1 MINKF
6 SQMWKRGLTIVTA
19 STVAFSMLPAFSL
32 SSSAAATDK
41 PVLKK
46 AGSLSVCEEN
56 VTQNQPFATNTAG
69 SKGFRIPALITLE
82 NGDLLATADARW
94 ERFADGGGLDTI
106 ASVSSDGGKTWNYS
120 FPFFFPDSNG
130 FSGHDSNP
138 LWSDAT
144 TIIDSCILQGPDGT
158 VYCFADVNPT
168 GATTL
173 YQNQAHIDPN
183 NSNILRYIGNNPAL
197 PCTGSVGTGTGY
209 VTVDGKRRL
218 AVTEDYTKV
227 MTEPS
232 DTDLQTYPYYVSDF
246 TDGFAPILSRSDSSP
261 TGFGVDEWYNLYT
274 INDDGEYIDDLKQ
287 MQVRS
292 DSINTDPIGEV
303 QQNIYYEDSKFHI
316 YCVAHIWMVTSN
328 DNGKTWTNPRDINDQ
343 VKRRT
348 NEHAILVS
356 PGQGMVTSDGTI
368 VFGVYDNSG
377 NITGEQENASIV
389 YSSDRGKTWKR
400 TNDVPNMW
408 SSENEI
414 VEIEDGKGTL
424 RMFFRNG
431 NSKIC
436 YADAEKN
443 NKGEY
448 IFKRT
453 VITNIPAGSGCNL
466 SAISYSKKIN
476 GKQAVMVACPSTG
489 RSNGKIHTFLVN
501 DDDRHTLELLNAYAL
516 GSGGY
521 AYSCLTEQADG
532 SLALLW
538 EKGNNGGIFF
548 NNYDIQDVV
557 PNGIIDSTPVKM
569 EVAEG
574 ETCTKTF
581 THEGTGT
588 VNTQPDAS
596 CASVSTRQETTYA
609 LYEHSG
615 TAVAS
620 SLNSFSST
628 PNKSLNLADA
638 EFTFTS
644 SGNYWHIKNEAANKY
659 LTNTN
664 ASTFFNDSA
673 INMKVTPTA
682 DSDLFYLCQHN
693 DSRYVIFH
701 TPSMTFNANSGFTA
715 NDVSYELALLE
726 KQDTVSDD
734 DVIPGYK
741 RLSRTSGITSGK
753 RYLIARIWDENN
765 VLILYP
771 TNGTN
776 AQTKRVDLTKPLI
789 TTFVSIT
796 GVGEGHTQAV
806 IDGTPYSIRVTKEH
820 PALADGCSHTPVEKN
835 KLEASCI
842 TAGYTGDSICS
853 KCDGIITPGEVI
865 PALRHEWDEGSVSK
879 PVTET
884 ENGEQIYH
892 CRRDESHTKTEFI
905 YTSAY
910 SEFMEKYEN
919 SNNTSKDDGLY
930 TPESLNS
937 LKAVLADCKQA
948 TDGNLSLLELYEKI
962 EALET
967 AKAALIKVSA
977 ESLKSDLA
985 AALNIAKKDTQPP
998 SGISNDIWTEFS
1010 TALTNAEQ
1018 AADSESADDLYAA
1031 LKALTLA
1038 QQKLDS
1044 AKLELAKSNLTT
1056 AVADAQS
1063 IYAAGS
1069 AGYTPDSWK
1078 IFSDAYK
1085 SAVNPP
1091 ADASPA
1097 DLADLLANLKNAQ
1110 NGLKKITNP
1119 EPNPAPNP
1127 EPQPSPQPV
1136 TKKGD
1141 KITYKNVEYKVLD
1154 ADKKTVSA
1162 AKCKN
1167 TKAGSITIPNTVKIN
1182 SADYKII
1189 QIDAKAFN
1197 GCKKLKQITIGA
1209 NVSSIGKQAFNGCK
1223 KLSKV
1228 TLKGTALKNIKTG
1241 AFKKTSTKMTVKT
1254 PKKMKKT
1261 LRNALLKK
1269 RKKAGMSKKAKI
1281 K

>member
-1 MINKF
+1 MIKKF
-6 SQMWKRGLTIVTA
+6 SQMWKRSLAIVTA
-19 STVAFSMLPAFSL
+19 STMAISMLPAFSL

-56 VTQNQPFATNTAG
+56 VTQNQPFASNTAG
-69 SKGFRIPALITLE
+69 SRGFRIPALITLE

-120 FPFFFPDSNG
+120 FPLFFPDSNG
-130 FSGHDSNP
+130 FSGHDSAP

-158 VYCFADVNPT
+158 IYCFADVNPT

-173 YQNQAHIDPN
+173 YQNQDHIDPRN
-183 NSNILRYIGNNPAL
+183 PESPRYVGNNQAL

-218 AVTEDYTKV
+218 ALTEDYTKV

-232 DTDLQTYPYYVSDF
+232 DTDLKTYPYYVGDF
-246 TDGFAPILSRSDSSP
+246 TDGFAPILSRTDNTPS
-261 TGFGVDEWYNLYT
+261 GFGVDEWYNLYT

-303 QQNIYYEDSKFHI
+303 QQNVYYEGSKFHI
-316 YCVAHIWMVTSN
+316 YSVAHIWMVTSK

-343 VKRRT
+343 VKRHT

-356 PGQGMVTSDGTI
+356 PGQGIVTSDGTI

-377 NITGEQENASIV
+377 TIQGEQENASIV
-389 YSSDRGKTWKR
+389 YSSDRGQTWKR
-400 TNDVPNMW
+400 TNDVPGMK

-414 VEIEDGKGTL
+414 VEIENGKGTL
-424 RMFFRNG
+424 RMFFRNYNG
-431 NSKIC
+431 KIC

-443 NKGEY
+443 NNGDY
-448 IFKRT
+448 TFKT
-453 VITNIPAGSGCNL
+453 SIITNVPSGSDCNL

-476 GKQAVMVACPSTG
+476 GKQAIMVACPSSG
-489 RSNGKIHTFLVN
+489 RSNGKIYTFLVN
-501 DDDRHTLELLNAYAL
+501 DDDQHTIELLNAYAL

-538 EKGNNGGIFF
+538 EKGNSGGIFF
-548 NNYDIQDVV
+548 NSYDVQDVV
-557 PNGIIDSTPVKM
+557 PNGIIDNTPVKV

-574 ETCTKTF
+574 ETYTKTL
-581 THEGTGT
+581 THGGTGT

-596 CASVSTRQETTYA
+596 CASVSIRQETSYG

-620 SLNSFSST
+620 SLNSFSSA

-644 SGNYWHIKNEAANKY
+644 SGSYWHIKNESANLY

-664 ASTFFNDSA
+664 ASTFFNASA
-673 INMKVTPTA
+673 INMKVTPTS

-741 RLSRTSGITSGK
+741 RLSRTSAITSGK

-765 VLILYP
+765 IIILYP

-776 AQTKRVDLTKPLI
+776 AQTKRIDLTQPL
-789 TTFVSIT
+789 TSTFVSIT
-796 GVGEGHTQAV
+796 GVGEGRTQAV
-806 IDGTPYSIRVTKEH
+806 IDGIPYSIQVTKEH
-820 PALADGCSHTPVEKN
+820 PALEEGCSHNPVEKN
-835 KLEASCI
+835 KLEASCT
-842 TAGYTGDSICS
+842 TAGYTGDTICT
-853 KCDGIITPGEVI
+853 KCDGIITAGTVI
-865 PALRHEWDEGSVSK
+865 PALRHEWDEGSISK
-879 PVTET
+879 AVTET

-892 CRRDESHTKTEFI
+892 CRRDASHTKTEII

-910 SEFMEKYEN
+910 AEFIKEYEKANNASEDE
-919 SNNTSKDDGLY
+919 GLY

-937 LKAVLADCKQA
+937 LKAVLADCAQA
-948 TDGNLSLLELYEKI
+948 AAGSINRLELYKKI

-967 AKAALIKVSA
+967 ANTALTKKSADVIKN
-977 ESLKSDLA
+977 DLT
-985 AALNIAKKDTQPP
+985 AALNNAKKDTLAS
-998 SGISNDIWTEFS
+998 SGIPTDIWTEFS

-1018 AADSESADDLYAA
+1018 AAAGDGSAEELYTA
-1031 LKALTLA
+1031 LKALVLA
-1038 QQKLDS
+1038 QQKLDD
-1044 AKLELAKSNLTT
+1044 AKLNLAKSNLTA
-1056 AVADAQS
+1056 AVTNAQG
-1063 IYAAGS
+1063 IYASGS
-1069 AGYTPDSWK
+1069 ANYTPDTWK
-1078 IFSDAYK
+1078 AFSDAYNA
-1085 SAVNPP
+1085 AVNAP
-1091 ADASPA
+1091 ADA
-1097 DLADLLANLKNAQ
+1097 DLSALTALLTNLANAQ
-1110 NGLKKITNP
+1110 NGLKKITGSKP
-1119 EPNPAPNP
+1119 EPNPTP
-1127 EPQPSPQPV
+1127 EPQPV

-1141 KITYKNVEYKVLD
+1141 KIPYKNVEYKVLD
-1154 ADKKTVSA
+1154 VDKKTVSA

-1167 TKAGSITIPNTVKIN
+1167 TKAASIAIPNTVKIN
-1182 SADYKII
+1182 GTDYKVI

-1228 TLKGTALKNIKTG
+1228 TLKGTVLKSIKTG
-1241 AFKKTSTKMTVKT
+1241 AFKKTSVKMTVKV
-1254 PKKMKKT
+1254 PKKLKKAQ
-1261 LRNALLKK
+1261 RNALLKK
-1269 RKKAGMSKKAKI
+1269 MKKAGMSKKAKI

>member
-1 MINKF
+1 MIKKF
-6 SQMWKRGLTIVTA
+6 SQMWRRGLTIVTA
-19 STVAFSMLPAFSL
+19 STMAISMLPAFSL

-46 AGSLSVCEEN
+46 SGSLSVCEEN
-56 VTQNQPFATNTAG
+56 VTQNQPFASNTAG
-69 SKGFRIPALITLE
+69 SIGFRIPALITLE

-130 FSGHDSNP
+130 FSGHDSDP

-144 TIIDSCILQGPDGT
+144 TIIDSCIVQGPDGT

-173 YQNQAHIDPN
+173 YQNRTG
-183 NSNILRYIGNNPAL
+183 SFIGNNQAL

-218 AVTEDYTKV
+218 ALTEDYTKV

-232 DTDLQTYPYYVSDF
+232 DTDLQTYPYYVGDF
-246 TDGFAPILSRSDSSP
+246 TDGFAPILSRSDNSP

-274 INDDGEYIDDLKQ
+274 INSNGEYIDDLKQ
-287 MQVRS
+287 MQVGS
-292 DSINTDPIGEV
+292 DPINTSPLSEI
-303 QQNIYYEDSKFHI
+303 QQNVYYEGSKFHI
-316 YCVAHIWMVTSN
+316 YCVAHIWMVTSK
-328 DNGKTWTNPRDINDQ
+328 DNGRTWTNPRDINDQ

-356 PGQGMVTSDGTI
+356 PGQGIVTSDGTI

-377 NITGEQENASIV
+377 TIAGEQENASIV
-389 YSSDRGKTWKR
+389 YSSDRGQTWKR
-400 TNDVPNMW
+400 TEDVPDMW

-431 NSKIC
+431 NGKIC

-443 NKGEY
+443 SKGEY
-448 IFKRT
+448 TFKRSVMT
-453 VITNIPAGSGCNL
+453 SIPAGSQCNL

-476 GKQAVMVACPSTG
+476 GKQAVIVACPSTG

-501 DDDRHTLELLNAYAL
+501 DDELRTMELLNAYAL
-516 GSGGY
+516 PNSGY
-521 AYSCLTEQADG
+521 AYSCVTEQADG

-548 NNYDIQDVV
+548 NTYDIQDVV
-557 PNGIIDSTPVKM
+557 PNGIVDNTPVKV

-574 ETCTKTF
+574 ETSTRTLI
-581 THEGTGT
+581 HEGTGT

-596 CASVSTRQETTYA
+596 CASVSSRQETTYG

-620 SLNSFSST
+620 SLNSFSSS

-644 SGNYWHIKNEAANKY
+644 SGSYWHIKNEATNKY

-664 ASTFFNDSA
+664 ASSFFNDSA

-701 TPSMTFNANSGFTA
+701 TPGMNFNANSGFNA

-726 KQDTVSDD
+726 KQDTPSDGD
-734 DVIPGYK
+734 IIPGYK
-741 RLSRTSGITSGK
+741 RLSRTSAITSGK

-765 VLILYP
+765 IIILYP
-771 TNGTN
+771 ANGTN
-776 AQTKRVDLTKPLI
+776 AQTKRIDLSQPL
-789 TTFVSIT
+789 TTTLISIT

-806 IDGTPYSIRVTKEH
+806 IDGIPYSIRVTKEH
-820 PALADGCSHTPVEKN
+820 PALTEGCSHTPVEKN
-835 KLEASCI
+835 KLEASCT
-842 TAGYTGDSICS
+842 TAGYTGDTICS
-853 KCDGIITPGEVI
+853 KCDGIITAGEVI
-865 PALRHEWDEGSVSK
+865 PALGHEWDEGTISK
-879 PVTET
+879 AVTET

-892 CRRDESHTKTEFI
+892 CRRDASHTKTELI

-910 SEFMEKYEN
+910 AEFIKEYEKANNANEN
-919 SNNTSKDDGLY
+919 EGLY

-937 LKAVLADCKQA
+937 LKAILADCAQA
-948 TDGNLSLLELYEKI
+948 ASGDVNRLELYKKI

-967 AKAALIKVSA
+967 ANAALTKKTAGAIKN
-977 ESLKSDLA
+977 DLT
-985 AALNIAKKDTQPP
+985 AALNTARKDTHAP
-998 SGISNDIWTEFS
+998 SGIPTDIWTEFS

-1018 AADSESADDLYAA
+1018 AADSESTDDLYTA
-1031 LKALTLA
+1031 LKALVLA
-1038 QQKLDS
+1038 QKKLDE
-1044 AKLELAKSNLTT
+1044 AKLNLAKSNLKA
-1056 AVADAQS
+1056 AVTHAQS
-1063 IYAAGS
+1063 IYAAGP
-1069 AGYTPDSWK
+1069 ANYTPDTWK
-1078 IFSDAYK
+1078 VFSDAYNA
-1085 SAVNPP
+1085 AVNAP
-1091 ADASPA
+1091 AGANLS
-1097 DLADLLANLKNAQ
+1097 DLATLLTNLANAQ
-1110 NGLKKITNP
+1110 NGLKKITGSKP
-1119 EPNPAPNP
+1119 DP
-1127 EPQPSPQPV
+1127 EPQPEPQPV

-1154 ADKKTVSA
+1154 VDKKTVSA

-1167 TKAGSITIPNTVKIN
+1167 TKVSSITIPNTVKI
-1182 SADYKII
+1182 SGVDYKVI

-1197 GCKKLKQITIGA
+1197 GCKKLKKITIGA

-1223 KLSKV
+1223 KLSKI

-1241 AFKKTSTKMTVKT
+1241 AFKKTSAKMTVKV
-1254 PKKMKKT
+1254 PKKLKKAQ
-1261 LRNALLKK
+1261 RNALLKK
-1269 RKKAGMSKKAKI
+1269 MKRAGMSKKARI